1 MTFGLFGLKSAL
13 VIFLTLILIS
23 GCSLL
28 PDRVAKKT
36 FMLPAPELAPS
47 GRLATNLTLRVLTP
61 HAEEPL
67 DGTRILVNPDGQT
80 VQAYGGVRWIKPT
93 PILIRD
99 HWIEGLRQ
107 TGGFNAVVSETSSA
121 MTELLLSSELTRFQ
135 VHYPQVGPEVII
147 QLDAQVLDSQSRRVI
162 AAQRFRVQR
171 PIADQPIETV
181 VAGFGAA
188 NQAVTEKLVG
198 WLLSVSRELYEE
210 TGQARPPSG
219 TGSSTRK

>member
-1 MTFGLFGLKSAL
+1 MTFGLFGLKSAF

-36 FMLPAPELAPS
+36 FMLPAPGLAPS
-47 GRLATNLTLRVLTP
+47 GQPTTTLTLRVLTP
-61 HAEEPL
+61 QAEEPL
-67 DGTRILVNPDGQT
+67 DGTQILVNPDGQT
-80 VQAYGGVRWIKPT
+80 IQAYGGVRWIKIT

-99 HWIEGLRQ
+99 HWVEGLRQ
-107 TGGFNAVVSETSSA
+107 SGGFNAVVSETSSA
-121 MTELLLSSELTRFQ
+121 MSELSLSSELTRFQ
-135 VHYPQVGPEVII
+135 VHYPQGAAEIVI

-162 AAQRFRVQR
+162 AAQRFRVQWS
-171 PIADQPIETV
+171 IADQPIETV
-181 VAGFGAA
+181 VAGFGEAS
-188 NQAVTEKLVG
+188 QALTQEMAD

-210 TGQARPPSG
+210 TDQARPPSG